1 MNSYKNTNS
10 LISIFPSGNFNEAK
24 RRYIYWFC
32 AFAFLMAILAFGQ
45 DYMSSILNNNY
56 FDIGESLSF
65 KLFWLLFV
73 PFLITLF
80 YYLEKSKSRFSYTIY
95 FICNAVLV
103 LVITLAHLIIFSLL
117 LFIILNMID
126 NTSWSF
132 TYLITE
138 KLSSRLYIGL
148 SVYII
153 FSVIYFW
160 LNELEKVEQDNQLEY
175 AQSLKVKN
183 GQSTTLVDVD
193 KISWISSDGAY
204 LNIYTAEKKYVIM
217 NSLKNIITILPEN
230 FKRIHRST
238 IVNID
243 QVSTL
248 KSRGNGDYDIIMDDG
263 KKLRLSRN
271 YTKPLRGV
279 LL

>member
-1 MNSYKNTNS
+1 
-10 LISIFPSGNFNEAK
+10 
-24 RRYIYWFC
+24 
-32 AFAFLMAILAFGQ
+32 MAILAFGQ
-45 DYMSSILNNNY
+45 DYMSSILNESY

-73 PFLITLF
+73 PFLIALF
-80 YYLEKSKSRFSYTIY
+80 YSLEITKSRFSYTGY
-95 FICNAVLV
+95 FVCNSILV
-103 LVITLAHLIIFSLL
+103 LVITLTHLIIFSLL

-132 TYLITE
+132 TYLMTE

-148 SVYII
+148 SMHTI

-160 LNELEKVEQDNQLEY
+160 LNELEQVKQGNEQEY
-175 AQSLKVKN
+175 GQSLKVKN

-204 LNIYTAEKKYVIM
+204 LNIHTAEKKHVIM
-217 NSLKNIITILPEN
+217 DSLKNIITTLPEN

-238 IVNID
+238 IVNIE
-243 QVSTL
+243 QVGQL